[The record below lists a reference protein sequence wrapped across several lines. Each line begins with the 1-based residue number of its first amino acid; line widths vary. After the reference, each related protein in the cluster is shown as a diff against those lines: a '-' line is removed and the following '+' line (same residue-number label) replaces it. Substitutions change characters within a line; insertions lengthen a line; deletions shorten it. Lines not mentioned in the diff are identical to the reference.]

1 MTSNLV
7 LNDRINI
14 YASPDSIQSS
24 LIKTSNCFYGGIG
37 KAHASSMVAPLADC
51 IKQFFLIKN
60 FLDTLV
66 FSTTFILLGLS
77 VLLIY
82 SLMVGDVNEKT
93 YDYGMLR
100 ALGFRKLWV
109 IFLLVLQ
116 SLVFAVPGIVLGLIT
131 AYLLNSLLAMIIFS
145 ET

>member
-1 MTSNLV
+1 
-7 LNDRINI
+7 
-14 YASPDSIQSS
+14 
-24 LIKTSNCFYGGIG
+24 
-37 KAHASSMVAPLADC
+37 MVAPLADC